1 MGVEKLVYKNN
12 KHKKQQ
18 IMNKNKKLQIA
29 KNTARQILVNLK
41 DKNLFML

>member
-18 IMNKNKKLQIA
+18 IMNKNKKFQ
-29 KNTARQILVNLK
+29 KQQLVDQGYENFKEFYL
-41 DKNLFML
+41 NPLS